1 MMAEPPSSDFAN
13 LKVIAFESRKAKEIA
28 TLISNQRGIPLIA
41 PAMQEIP
48 LEENPAAFTFADEL
62 FAGRVDAVIFMTG
75 VGARTLFQVLETRYS
90 PAKIVS
96 ALAGI
101 VVVARGPKPIAV
113 LRELRIPV
121 SVAVPEPNTWREVLE
136 TLDQHPGGF
145 TFEGTRIAVQE
156 YGIANVGLLDGL
168 RKRGAEL
175 IQVPVYRWGPPCDL
189 APLREA
195 VQAIV
200 DGEAQVVLFTNAF
213 QVESVLTVAAAEGCE
228 LRLLDAF
235 EHCVVCSVGPTCSEA
250 LAAHNVRVDI
260 EPQHPKM
267 GMLVYEAAQRAPT
280 LLRDRRSTAAVQE
293 Q

>member
-1 MMAEPPSSDFAN
+1 MMAEPPSADFAN

-41 PAMQEIP
+41 PAMREIP
-48 LEENPAAFTFADEL
+48 LEENPAAFAFADEL
-62 FAGRVDAVIFMTG
+62 FAGRVDAAIFMTG

-90 PAKIVS
+90 PAKIAS
-96 ALAGI
+96 ALAGV

-113 LRELRIPV
+113 LREFRIPV

-175 IQVPVYRWGPPCDL
+175 IQVPVYRWGPPSDL

-228 LRLLDAF
+228 QRLRDAF
-235 EHCVVCSVGPTCSEA
+235 DHCVVCSVGPTCSEA

-280 LLRDRRSTAAVQE
+280 LLRDRRSAAAVQE

>member
-1 MMAEPPSSDFAN
+1 MMAELHSADFAN

-28 TLISNQRGIPLIA
+28 TLISNQHGIPLIA
-41 PAMQEIP
+41 PAMREIP
-48 LEENPAAFTFADEL
+48 LEGNPAAFAFADEL

-75 VGARTLFQVLETRYS
+75 VGARTLFQVLETRHS
-90 PAKIVS
+90 PGKIAS
-96 ALAGI
+96 ALAGV

-113 LRELRIPV
+113 LREFRVPV

-156 YGIANVGLLDGL
+156 YGIANVGLLEGL

-175 IQVPVYRWGPPCDL
+175 IRVPVYRWAPPSDL

-195 VQAIV
+195 VRAIV

-213 QVESVLTVAAAEGCE
+213 QVDSVLTVAAAEGCE
-228 LRLLDAF
+228 QRLLDAF
-235 EHCVVCSVGPTCSEA
+235 EHCVVGSVGPTCSEA

-260 EPQHPKM
+260 EPRHPKM
-267 GMLVYEAAQRAPT
+267 GMLVYDAAHRAHT
-280 LLRDRRSTAAVQE
+280 LLRNKRSTAAQE

>member
-1 MMAEPPSSDFAN
+1 MAEPPSSDFAN

-28 TLISNQRGIPLIA
+28 TLISNQHGIPLIA

-48 LEENPAAFTFADEL
+48 LEENPAAFAFADEL

-113 LRELRIPV
+113 LRDLRIPV

-156 YGIANVGLLDGL
+156 YGIANVGLLEGL

-175 IQVPVYRWGPPCDL
+175 IQVPVYRWGPPSDL

-213 QVESVLTVAAAEGCE
+213 QVKSVLTVAAAEGCE
-228 LRLLDAF
+228 QRLLDAF
-235 EHCVVCSVGPTCSEA
+235 ERCVVCSVGPTCSEA
-250 LAAHNVRVDI
+250 LAAHNIRVDI

-267 GMLVYEAAQRAPT
+267 GMLVYEAACRAPT
-280 LLRDRRSTAAVQE
+280 LLRNR
-293 Q
+293 